1 MEPPAAEP
9 NAERNTPPRCRG
21 PRGALCHPHL
31 CTTTCVPR
39 RVDERATGVAALL
52 DGHSGETDEAGG
64 RGLGGGWSK
73 ARRGRAHVARDRPS
87 LLAGARTPA
96 CHCVGG
102 GARSGPPAH
111 PTTPLALPVHRTS
124 GDLTLRLCP
133 YKGDGGSWRL
143 AFPPSPP
150 LPLPFFHDTNG
161 ARETATCA
169 TDRGEAGRADTAS
182 THPRRPPSEAAA
194 SPADCRA
201 RHAHKCATVSKPG
214 GGGGKGRCARPR
226 RRGGLRARVPARDVA
241 RGPWAP
247 EASIG

>member
-1 MEPPAAEP
+1 MEQSPQRTRARGEGPPLA
-9 NAERNTPPRCRG
+9 
-21 PRGALCHPHL
+21 
-31 CTTTCVPR
+31 
-39 RVDERATGVAALL
+39 
-52 DGHSGETDEAGG
+52 
-64 RGLGGGWSK
+64 
-73 ARRGRAHVARDRPS
+73 ARRGSDASLSLRGGRSPIRPARPS
-87 LLAGARTPA
+87 HHAPRSACPQDLWGPHAAPVPLQGRRRQLAP
-96 CHCVGG
+96 CL
-102 GARSGPPAH
+102 
-111 PTTPLALPVHRTS
+111 PTLP
-124 GDLTLRLCP
+124 
-133 YKGDGGSWRL
+133 
-143 AFPPSPP
+143 PP